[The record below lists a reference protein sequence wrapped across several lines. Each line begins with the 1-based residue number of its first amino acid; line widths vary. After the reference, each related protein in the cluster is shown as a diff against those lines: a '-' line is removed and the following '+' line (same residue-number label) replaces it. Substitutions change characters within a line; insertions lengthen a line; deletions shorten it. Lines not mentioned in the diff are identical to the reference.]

1 MSDTYKN
8 QRDTDTAAPII
19 QLSDLLPGD
28 VLLYRPR
35 QPDGLQRRV
44 SAATDSP
51 YTHAAIVIE
60 DNQIAE
66 ALIPDGVGRS
76 ALSQFLE
83 GSVCVAV
90 QRSQMGFGKE
100 RRAKL
105 REFVDAVIAQK
116 VPFHR
121 QATINFGDASK
132 VFFDNQLD
140 HVRDKFDQYS
150 TAEQLAAKS
159 FFCSGFVV
167 ACYQAVGI
175 IDSSAQV
182 AFPPEFLSPAKLYQD
197 PTFGWLL
204 GYLIPQDGFV
214 PPDDPVMKHATF
226 WRDIEEKPWWNPAGV
241 TARIPLTTR
250 S

>member
-1 MSDTYKN
+1 MSDTYEY
-8 QRDTDTAAPII
+8 QRKTETAAPIV

-76 ALSQFLE
+76 ALDQSLE

-90 QRSQMGFGKE
+90 LRSQAGFGKE
-100 RRAKL
+100 RQAKL
-105 REFVDAVIAQK
+105 HAFVDAVISQR

-121 QATINFGDASK
+121 QAVINFGDASR

-140 HVRDKFDQYS
+140 HVRDNFGRYS

-175 IDSSAQV
+175 IDNSAQV
-182 AFPPEFLSPAKLYQD
+182 AFPPEFFSPAKLYQEA
-197 PTFGWLL
+197 TFGWLL
-204 GYLIPQDGFV
+204 GYLIPQGGFV
-214 PPDDPVMKHATF
+214 PPDDPLMNHATL
-226 WRDIEEKPWWNPAGV
+226 WRDIEEKPWWAPAGV
-241 TARIPLTTR
+241 TRTDSP
-250 S
+250 